1 MANPII
7 MSLDKKQIGENG
19 VAEYA
24 WISVSESVSKSVS
37 ESVSNTM
44 TTDQVKEL
52 ITQFQFQLV
61 RNANID
67 MMQTQLNTILHFCT
81 FKTPPSVAVMSERGD
96 ADCAVEKCKGI
107 TQLTQE
113 KKELLVI
120 MYKLIGQTRDINHGR
135 GEYNLANMMILEWF
149 NYFPELAKFAV
160 KTFVETIQD
169 QKHKAFGSWK
179 DIKYLCL
186 YIKNQC
192 HSTNHPLIQYGI
204 ELINQQLKLD
214 ETILQ
219 NSEIGQTPILTL
231 AAKWVARES
240 SGKFGWLNRPS
251 AEHYFQEYMGTAKT
265 PEQQK
270 NASNKCQTHYRKL
283 LVKLNKYLD
292 TIQIKQCA
300 KTWSM
305 IDHAKTTSIT
315 LKNQTKALLNVT
327 KNGEQR
333 SKDPDRIECAEN
345 LRAYVKSQNKEG
357 KEMKGSK
364 VGMEQ
369 FTIKALELLHQGH
382 TETIQQEI
390 DILNS
395 QWRDNGDNNNAKSLG
410 PMIPM
415 VDNSGSM
422 SGDPQHA
429 AVALGCRIAE
439 KSSLGKRAIS
449 FASEPQYLNL
459 EHCTDFV
466 SMVKAFIESPVGY
479 STNFYAALDLILDT
493 IERERIPASEVDK
506 MVLVLLSDMQIDECI
521 SIEEEYTDSA
531 SWSTLYPKITQKY
544 SEVGQRLYGAPLPVP
559 HILFWN
565 LRYTD
570 GFPTLSSQENAT
582 MMSGFNSQ
590 LLNEFCDKGIDAL
603 REYSPWHMFT
613 QSLNKPEYECLEQR
627 ILQELER

>member
-7 MSLDKKQIGENG
+7 TGLDKMQANMEKKQIGENG
-19 VAEYA
+19 HAEYA
-24 WISVSESVSKSVS
+24 WASTSTSTSTSTSVSTTNVSTNNV
-37 ESVSNTM
+37 M
-44 TTDQVKEL
+44 TADQIKEL

-67 MMQTQLNTILHFCT
+67 TMRKQLNTIL
-81 FKTPPSVAVMSERGD
+81 
-96 ADCAVEKCKGI
+96 
-107 TQLTQE
+107 TQLTDNELTQE

-120 MYKLIGQTRDINHGR
+120 MYKLIGQTRDLNNGK

-149 NYFPELAKFAV
+149 QYYPQLAKFALS
-160 KTFVETIQD
+160 TFVETIQD

-186 YIKNQC
+186 YIKNAST
-192 HSTNHPLIQYGI
+192 STNHPLIQYSI
-204 ELINQQLKLD
+204 ELMNKQLKLD
-214 ETILQ
+214 ETILR
-219 NSEIGQTPILTL
+219 NSEAGQTPILSL
-231 AAKWVARES
+231 AAKWAARES
-240 SGKFGWLNRPS
+240 SGKFGWLNKPL
-251 AEHYFQEYMGTAKT
+251 AEDYFKEFMDTAKT

-270 NASNKCQTHYRKL
+270 RASAKCQTYYRKL

-292 TIQIKQCA
+292 TIQIKQCTQRWA
-300 KTWSM
+300 E

-315 LKNQTKALLNVT
+315 LKNQTKALLNLK
-327 KNGEQR
+327 KNGEER
-333 SKDPDRIECAEN
+333 SHDPDRIECAAN
-345 LRAYVKSQNKEG
+345 FRAFIETQKKEG
-357 KEMKGSK
+357 KELKGSK

-369 FTIKALELLHQGH
+369 FTVKALELLSQRQ
-382 TETIQQEI
+382 TEATQQEI

-395 QWRDNGDNNNAKSLG
+395 QWRDSGNNNNAKSLG

-415 VDNSGSM
+415 VDRSGSM
-422 SGDPQHA
+422 AGSPQDA
-429 AVALGCRIAE
+429 SIALGCRIAE

-449 FASEPQYLNL
+449 FASNPEYLNL

-466 SMVKAFIESPVGY
+466 SMVQAFVNSPVGY

-493 IERERIPASEVDK
+493 IEREQIPAEEVDK
-506 MVLVLLSDMQIDECI
+506 MVLILLSDMQINECI
-521 SIEEEYTDSA
+521 SIEEATTKCEP
-531 SWSTLYPKITQKY
+531 WPTLYRKITQKY
-544 SEVGQRLYGAPLPVP
+544 NEVGQRLYGAPLPVP

-570 GFPTLSSQENAT
+570 GFPTLSTQDNAT

-603 REYSPWHMFT
+603 REYTPWYMFV
-613 QSLNKPEYECLEQR
+613 SSHNRPEYDIFEQR
-627 ILQELER
+627 ILQELEH